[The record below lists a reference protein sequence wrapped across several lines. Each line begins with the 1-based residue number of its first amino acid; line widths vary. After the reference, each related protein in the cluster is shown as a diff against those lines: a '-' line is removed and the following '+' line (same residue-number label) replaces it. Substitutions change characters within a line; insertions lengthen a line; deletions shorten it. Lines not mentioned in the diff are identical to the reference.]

1 MILGKRMDKMN
12 FITIKKKKK
21 LTQSYIIYPGVI
33 TDSTFS
39 VASPPTPSHPPP
51 KNTRNTPVFE
61 QSWIYWLFATKKVPN
76 IRIWQEELGG
86 GGGVALNK
94 RALGKNIVPGIELV
108 LGDLGHDLKYS
119 LVPVP

>member
-1 MILGKRMDKMN
+1 MAR
-12 FITIKKKKK
+12 
-21 LTQSYIIYPGVI
+21 
-33 TDSTFS
+33 
-39 VASPPTPSHPPP
+39 
-51 KNTRNTPVFE
+51 
-61 QSWIYWLFATKKVPN
+61 
-76 IRIWQEELGG
+76 RIG